1 MIRLD
6 AVVKRYPDG
15 HEALSGVSLDIEAG
29 EMVFVTGHSGAGK
42 STLLKLMAGIERP
55 SSGAVLLNDQNLR
68 QLGNTALARLRQN
81 IGLVFQD
88 HRLLFDRN
96 VWQNVALPLTLAGNY
111 GDDMKR
117 RVGAALEKV
126 GLSDRALANPVAL
139 SGGEQQRVCIAR
151 AIVNRPRL
159 VLADEPTGGLDPHYA
174 RIILDIFRSFHQAG
188 VTLVI
193 ASHDEVALSLYA
205 TRILHLEDGRLGG
218 DSETN
223 SAEFAT

>member
-55 SSGAVLLNDQNLR
+55 SSGAVLLNGQNLR
-68 QLGNTALARLRQN
+68 QLSNTALARLRQN

-96 VWQNVALPLTLAGNY
+96 VWQNVALPLTLAGSY

-126 GLSDRALANPVAL
+126 GLSDKALANPVTL

-159 VLADEPTGGLDPHYA
+159 VLADEPTGNLDTKSADSVFALLRQVNQDQGTTVLFVTHNSELA
-174 RIILDIFRSFHQAG
+174 RRCDKTIQVVDG
-188 VTLVI
+188 MVTQ
-193 ASHDEVALSLYA
+193 
-205 TRILHLEDGRLGG
+205 
-218 DSETN
+218 
-223 SAEFAT
+223 